1 MQEWYNLHYNSVL
14 CLCKNST
21 FDSRSKQIDVRY
33 HLTKHVLEEKHM
45 HIQKVH
51 RNEKGSNMVTKCFAK
66 TEASHEIVLEWMAMT
81 GGPRRMTNWK
91 TRSKA
96 RTCFLQQEL
105 NFGAYRLMRG

>member
-66 TEASHEIVLEWMAMT
+66 TEASHEIVLEWRELWT
-81 GGPRRMTNWK
+81 FFSTI
-91 TRSKA
+91 T
-96 RTCFLQQEL
+96 FLINHQSVR
-105 NFGAYRLMRG
+105 A